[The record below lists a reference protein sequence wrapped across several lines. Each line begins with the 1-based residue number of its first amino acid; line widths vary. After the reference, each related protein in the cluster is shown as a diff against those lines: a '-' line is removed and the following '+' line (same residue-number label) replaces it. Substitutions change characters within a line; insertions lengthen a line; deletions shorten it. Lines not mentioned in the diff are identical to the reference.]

1 MIAAHRSIQSLAD
14 AVNAWTRQR
23 GLRPANGQTA
33 AELSVRTL
41 RYYRSNG
48 MLDAPETGGG
58 DGYGERHFLQLAS
71 IRVLQAQ
78 GLPLSRIQQ
87 LLFGR
92 STKDLKRIAESAQIP
107 EPQPESDLASETWTT
122 HPVDERIFLV
132 AREGARISP
141 SQLQAIREILN
152 PVPQARN

>member
-1 MIAAHRSIQSLAD
+1 MNPDQWSIQSLVT
-14 AVNAWTRQR
+14 AVNEWARQR

-48 MLDAPETGGG
+48 MLDAPVSGGG
-58 DGYGERHFLQLAS
+58 EGYGERHFLQLAS

-92 STKDLKRIAESAQIP
+92 STKDLKHIAESARIP
-107 EPQPESDLASETWTT
+107 EAQPETLPVSETWTT
-122 HPVDERIFLV
+122 HPIDERIFLV

-141 SQLQAIREILN
+141 AQLQAIREILN
-152 PVPQARN
+152 PVPQTRS